1 MHVTLDINE
10 TLNNEGF
17 DLSQSEIIEIDQLKF
32 NEAKHLY
39 FKIAKKEEFNYP
51 ICSFGITLKFDV
63 QEIDAKGNPHG
74 NSYKDNYKISKN
86 LDIKFSDYFICDGSI
101 RTENFE

>member
-39 FKIAKKEEFNYP
+39 FKIARKVV
-51 ICSFGITLKFDV
+51 D
-63 QEIDAKGNPHG
+63 
-74 NSYKDNYKISKN
+74 
-86 LDIKFSDYFICDGSI
+86 
-101 RTENFE
+101 